1 MRRRIIPRNMLWMW
15 REHKSALALLLF
27 ATARNLEIR
36 ESVIFIRFQESLTSG
51 APAKRFYRFSTRST
65 PPVLPNPLLYNTGG
79 IYYAYHRTTYFRP
92 DLTVKTRR
100 LPELHISPTIMSL
113 FLNNKFCCSFRN
125 SANRKYSARHR
136 MIERQWTTIVFIHY
150 IFL

>member
-1 MRRRIIPRNMLWMW
+1 MW

-100 LPELHISPTIMSL
+100 LPGLHISPTIMSL
-113 FLNNKFCCSFRN
+113 FLNFAAHLEILPI
-125 SANRKYSARHR
+125 ANIPLD
-136 MIERQWTTIVFIHY
+136 IEWSSVNERLLYLFIISSY
-150 IFL
+150 EIT